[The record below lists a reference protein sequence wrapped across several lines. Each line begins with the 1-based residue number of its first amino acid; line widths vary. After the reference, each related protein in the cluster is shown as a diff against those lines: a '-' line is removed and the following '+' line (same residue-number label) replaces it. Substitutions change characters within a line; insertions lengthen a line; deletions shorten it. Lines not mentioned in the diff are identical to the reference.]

1 MEYKYAE
8 YHEYKWTNVA
18 GFVDN
23 RHNKHEL
30 SRNNGYIMSLLYKC
44 DEDYHEYCISR
55 LWIHNGPE
63 SKCEYEGTHVD
74 VGSW

>member
-1 MEYKYAE
+1 
-8 YHEYKWTNVA
+8 
-18 GFVDN
+18 
-23 RHNKHEL
+23 
-30 SRNNGYIMSLLYKC
+30 MSLLYKC
-44 DEDYHEYCISR
+44 DENYHEYCVGR